1 MFLLKKYISI
11 VDCLNEKAG
20 QFVAWLTTVLV
31 LVVFYDVILRYVFAK
46 GNIAMQELEWHL
58 FSMIFLLGAAYTL
71 KINGHVRVDII
82 YVKFSEKTKAWIN
95 FIGSFLF
102 LIPFALIVIYATK
115 DFILN
120 SWAVREVS
128 PDPGGL
134 PARYVLKAM
143 IPLGFSLLILQGVA
157 EAFKSL
163 LIIVNGVHE
172 EEK

>member
-71 KINGHVRVDII
+71 KIDGHVRVDII

-95 FIGSFLF
+95 FFGAFLF
-102 LIPFALIVIYATK
+102 LIPFSVIVIYATK
-115 DFILN
+115 DFIFN
-120 SWAVREVS
+120 SYAVREVS

-134 PARYVLKAM
+134 PARYILKAI
-143 IPLGFSLLILQGVA
+143 IPLGFGLLILQGVA

>member
-11 VDCLNEKAG
+11 VDRLNEKVG

-71 KINGHVRVDII
+71 KTDGHVRVDIV

-95 FIGSFLF
+95 FFGAFLF
-102 LIPFALIVIYATK
+102 LIPFSVIVIYATC
-115 DFILN
+115 DFIHN
-120 SWAVREVS
+120 SWMVQEVS

-134 PARYVLKAM
+134 PARYIIKAM
-143 IPLGFSLLILQGVA
+143 IPLGFFLLISQGVA
-157 EAFKSL
+157 EAFKNL
-163 LIIVNGVHE
+163 LTIAGEVPK

>member
-1 MFLLKKYISI
+1 MFLLKKYIRI
-11 VDCLNEKAG
+11 VDRLNEKVG

-46 GNIAMQELEWHL
+46 GNIAMQELEWHI

-71 KINGHVRVDII
+71 KIGGHVRVDIV

-95 FIGSFLF
+95 LIGAFLF
-102 LIPFALIVIYATK
+102 LIPFSVIVIYATK

-120 SWAVREVS
+120 SWAVQEVS

-143 IPLGFSLLILQGVA
+143 IPLGFFLLILQGVA
-157 EAFKSL
+157 EAFKNL
-163 LIIVNGVHE
+163 LTISGE
-172 EEK
+172 APKEEK

>member
-11 VDCLNEKAG
+11 VDNLNEKVG

-31 LVVFYDVILRYVFAK
+31 LVVFYDVILRYVFSK
-46 GNIAMQELEWHL
+46 GSIAMQEFEWHL
-58 FSMIFLLGAAYTL
+58 FAMIFLLGAAYTL
-71 KINGHVRVDII
+71 KTDGHVRVDII

-115 DFILN
+115 DFIFN
-120 SWAVREVS
+120 SWMVREVS

-134 PARYVLKAM
+134 PARYAIKAI
-143 IPLGFSLLILQGVA
+143 IPLGFCLLILQGVA
-157 EAFKSL
+157 EAFKNL
-163 LIIVNGVHE
+163 LIIIDGVHE

>member
-1 MFLLKKYISI
+1 MFLIKKYIRI
-11 VDCLNEKAG
+11 VDRLNEITG

-71 KINGHVRVDII
+71 KNNGHVRVDII
-82 YVKFSEKTKAWIN
+82 YVKFNEKTKAWIN

-134 PARYVLKAM
+134 PARYILKAM
-143 IPLGFSLLILQGVA
+143 IPLGFGLLILQGVA
-157 EAFKSL
+157 EAFKNL
-163 LIIVNGVHE
+163 LTIINDVSE

>member
-11 VDCLNEKAG
+11 VDRLNEKTG

-46 GNIAMQELEWHL
+46 GNIAMQELEWHI

-95 FIGSFLF
+95 FFGAFLF
-102 LIPFALIVIYATK
+102 LIPFSLIVIYATK
-115 DFILN
+115 DFIFN

-134 PARYVLKAM
+134 PARYILKAM
-143 IPLGFSLLILQGVA
+143 IPLGFFLLILQGIA
-157 EAFKSL
+157 EAFKNL
-163 LIIVNGVHE
+163 MTIFDEKHE